1 MKRTSA
7 FVIVTFT
14 ATLRLFFS
22 CSRSDNIEQECLSN
36 PSESVLRTYDQ
47 ALSCAEELLL
57 VLESKIP
64 TKSRE
69 GRRIE
74 AVSCITTESTKSSSN
89 KRDTLA
95 YVFNFE
101 NNEGFAIIAANKV
114 LPPMLAITE
123 KGHYEPGEI
132 TGVENFDYFMETLLG
147 KLSALESPEELG
159 RGGILEYYYT
169 HDTIGS
175 ELDPLMTSLW
185 GQDDI
190 YGSFCQNSLSG
201 CAPTAIAQVMN
212 YHQHPA
218 SFVTTVEMGNAYV
231 TYPLG
236 SSIPLNWDYVQS
248 HIITHTASQACSN
261 YHNTISAMLR
271 EIGSRV
277 NTFYYT
283 NGNGSPSIHSLI
295 PSALSSFGYASHS
308 LESAIG
314 LVVKNSIVDYGPV
327 LLYGFQNNDSQGHA
341 WVADGYKDWDY
352 ITRRYDFDYN
362 LNEYV
367 LTSETIDMVMSLHF
381 NWGWNGLYN
390 GYFAFDVYDVSNPD
404 SYDDSGLI
412 PSIIVDFS
420 SGTMMVRDIYPISNN
435 N

>member
-1 MKRTSA
+1 MNKTS
-7 FVIVTFT
+7 IIGLLTIT
-14 ATLRLFFS
+14 ATLFSS
-22 CSRSDNIEQECLSN
+22 CSRSDINIEPKGLVC

-74 AVSCITTESTKSSSN
+74 TGSCITTESTKSSSD

-132 TGVENFDYFMETLLG
+132 TGVGNFDYYMETLLG

-175 ELDPLMTSLW
+175 EQDPLMTSLW

-201 CAPTAIAQVMN
+201 CTPTAIAQVMN

-283 NGNGSPSIHSLI
+283 NGNGSPSVNSLV
-295 PSALSSFGYASHS
+295 PSALSSFGYACHS
-308 LESAIG
+308 PESAIG
-314 LVVKNSIVDYGPV
+314 LIVENSITDHGPV
-327 LLYGFQNNDSQGHA
+327 ILYGSQYGVNDSGHT

-352 ITRRYDFDYN
+352 ITRRYDFDHN
-362 LNEYV
+362 LNEFV
-367 LTSETIDMVMSLHF
+367 LTSETIDAVMSLHF

-390 GYFAFDVYDVSNPD
+390 GYFAFGVYDVSNPD
-404 SYDDSGLI
+404 SYDNPEFI
-412 PSIIVDFS
+412 PSSNVDFS
-420 SGTMMVRDIYPISNN
+420 SGTMMIRDIYPIYNN
-435 N
+435 